1 VESLTGCYFDTSVLV
16 PLVVREAV
24 TDRALRFVESHPDNL
39 VLSDFGVAEFSSAI
53 ARLVRT
59 EKLTADEGRAALD
72 TFDVWVAHTTDQH
85 RVGSVDN
92 RRRATTF
99 LRRLDL
105 ALRTPDAIHIA
116 IAERLGATLVTFDR
130 RMAASAEALGIA
142 VATP

>member
-1 VESLTGCYFDTSVLV
+1 MESLTGCYFHTSVLV

-85 RVGSVDN
+85 RVGSVDIAA
-92 RRRATTF
+92 ATTF

-130 RMAASAEALGIA
+130 RMAANAEALGIA